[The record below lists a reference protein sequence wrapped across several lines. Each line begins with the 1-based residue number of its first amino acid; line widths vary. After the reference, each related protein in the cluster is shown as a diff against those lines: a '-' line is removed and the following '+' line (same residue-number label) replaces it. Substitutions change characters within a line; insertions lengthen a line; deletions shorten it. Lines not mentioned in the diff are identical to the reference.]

1 MSSTTIIRWTRLRL
15 MLIVFDLETQ
25 RRRAVPEPRVIHST
39 TFSDPSS
46 ACSVASISILFRLLI
61 GFHVELRSCE
71 NSKGFRGV
79 VRIRRRK
86 APYLAPPQHNVPRS
100 SSNSSKPLGT
110 PISTSR
116 ASPSQAPG
124 TAYRN
129 QSIFP
134 SSSRVITLSTVQPS
148 DRPAARPSI
157 ERRAVISPRPSSE
170 KADGSALEKATV
182 AASDGCSCTVEDAD
196 PSSRV

>member
-1 MSSTTIIRWTRLRL
+1 MDGQPRSLGTATKIKDTKQ
-15 MLIVFDLETQ
+15 ENPE
-25 RRRAVPEPRVIHST
+25 RAEGGKPQ
-39 TFSDPSS
+39 
-46 ACSVASISILFRLLI
+46 VAQL
-61 GFHVELRSCE
+61 GKEA
-71 NSKGFRGV
+71 GFRGV